1 MNDGIYVHTRVVGG
15 SLEREELIFICG
27 WQQHYDRDL
36 DRSSRL
42 KLESPR
48 FLESRE
54 ALLLLS
60 YEGLLLLDLSL
71 ETLLLPLLYDGL
83 RLGLLSRLRDLLLSR
98 LLSLPPR
105 PLLLPGSLIST
116 RTLAPQIRVPSNP
129 RAASFAS
136 RGSSISTKAKP
147 GGFRATQ
154 TSRTLPYLLKTSSMS

>member
-27 WQQHYDRDL
+27 WQHHYDRDL

-98 LLSLPPR
+98 LLSLRLVLSSCP
-105 PLLLPGSLIST
+105 
-116 RTLAPQIRVPSNP
+116 AH
-129 RAASFAS
+129 SF
-136 RGSSISTKAKP
+136 P
-147 GGFRATQ
+147 
-154 TSRTLPYLLKTSSMS
+154 